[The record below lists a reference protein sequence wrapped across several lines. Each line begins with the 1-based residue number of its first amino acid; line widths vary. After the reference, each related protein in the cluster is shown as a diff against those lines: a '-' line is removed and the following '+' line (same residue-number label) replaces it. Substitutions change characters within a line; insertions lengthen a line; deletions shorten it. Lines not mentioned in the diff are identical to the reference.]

1 MKIHVLVDNNG
12 DEGSALTCEDGL
24 SFIIKRAEGTVL
36 YDTGVT
42 GVFADNARRMGLDI
56 ASVACAV
63 ISHGHY
69 DHAGGL
75 RRFLTENTTAPVL
88 LHPGAWTPH
97 RSMTTGAL
105 REIGMDA
112 TLRAEYRDRFVHLD
126 TTTERDGMM
135 FIVPGPERAHPSPAG
150 NSTLL
155 EERGGENLPDRF
167 EHETI
172 LAVRD
177 RDGIAVFCACSHM
190 GVENALD
197 AVERACPGVPVKGYF
212 GGFHMMNPRTKKM
225 TEPEES
231 VRAIAQR
238 LLARNVA
245 RFWTGHCTGDGA
257 FAVLKDEMGDRVARL
272 STGGVI
278 TL

>member
-1 MKIHVLVDNNG
+1 MKVHVLVDNNG
-12 DEGSALTCEDGL
+12 EEGSALTREDGL
-24 SFIIKRAEGTVL
+24 SFLIERADGNIL

-42 GVFADNARRMGLDI
+42 GVFADNARLMGLDI
-56 ASVACAV
+56 ASAVCAV

-75 RRFLTENTTAPVL
+75 RRFLTENKSAPVL

-97 RSMTTGAL
+97 RSMTTGSL
-105 REIGMDA
+105 RDIGMDA
-112 TLRAEYRDRFVHLD
+112 TLRDEFRERFVHLD
-126 TTTERDGMM
+126 ETSERGGMT
-135 FIVPGPERAHPSPAG
+135 FIVPGPDRAHPEPSG

-167 EHETI
+167 AHETV

-177 RDGIAVFCACSHM
+177 CDGIAVFCGCSHQ

-212 GGFHMMNPRTKKM
+212 GGFHLMNPRTKKM
-225 TEPEES
+225 TEPGES
-231 VRAIAQR
+231 VRAIAKR

-245 RFWTGHCTGDGA
+245 RFWTGHCTGDEA
-257 FAVLKDEMGDRVARL
+257 FAVLKDEMGDRVAQFA
-272 STGGVI
+272 TGGVI